1 MGWRIVYIEDALRL
15 NYKLN
20 SIGINTNN
28 DLIWINLDEIDVI
41 VIESLICNTSVKLLI
56 EIVKKGISVIL
67 CGDNHMPIGMINSLV
82 DNQRSA
88 KFNRKQ
94 IEWNKSLKQIVW
106 QRIIKHK
113 ILLQLIVLY
122 KLGKKEKLELLKEFA
137 DNVEVGDITNREGH
151 AAKIYFHELFGS
163 DFIRERNSTDIYNS
177 SINFMYQVIR
187 SKISQEIVSHGY
199 ISSLGIFHCN
209 EFNYFGLADDLI
221 EVYRPIID
229 YYVYKLIREENVTF
243 LTSNIKEKMLKILFN
258 YVNFGKSKQKI
269 LESIR
274 LYVISVTDSLTNE
287 NLDDLTFPTFYE

>member
-1 MGWRIVYIEDALRL
+1 MGWRIIYIEDALRL

-67 CGDNHMPIGMINSLV
+67 CGDNHMPIGTINSLV

-113 ILLQLIVLY
+113 ILLQSIVLY
-122 KLGKKEKLELLKEFA
+122 MLGKKEKLELLKEFA

-243 LTSNIKEKMLKILFN
+243 LTSNIKEKMLTL
-258 YVNFGKSKQKI
+258 VNQNKKYLK
-269 LESIR
+269 
-274 LYVISVTDSLTNE
+274 V
-287 NLDDLTFPTFYE
+287 